1 MDDALRH
8 MRQAAALTYL
18 SQHSRLLSVGSNFRY
33 LNDPETGRATIWVQ
47 LVMDE
52 QTGYELSSTIPP
64 APHRALAL
72 IADAR
77 GEFDILI
84 SGGETEEEAERN
96 LADIIADQVEEEVG
110 HRGMARM
117 ILQLRRWGPE
127 AMLDPEVDE
136 LEAREVGEAPAPRR
150 GIHELAALSSAEA
163 GIDQL
168 EAFLSDRVAR
178 LGEIYARILTGAP
191 AEIVQEVRADV
202 EAVAPDWQLLIE
214 GENLPD
220 TGISALERGALRER
234 FTIVSGRIDQC
245 EVISKIFDAA
255 LSRLIEQQTEGD
267 QPTNQ

>member
-8 MRQAAALTYL
+8 LRQAAALTYL

-47 LVMDE
+47 LVTDE
-52 QTGYELSSTIPP
+52 ETGYELSSTIPP
-64 APHRALAL
+64 APHRAMAL

-110 HRGMARM
+110 HRGRARM
-117 ILQLRRWGPE
+117 IIQLRRWGPE

-136 LEAREVGEAPAPRR
+136 LDAREVGEAPAPRH
-150 GIHELAALSSAEA
+150 GIHELADLSSAEA

-168 EAFLSDRVAR
+168 EAFLSDRVTR
-178 LGEIYARILTGAP
+178 LREVYARILASAP
-191 AEIVQEVRADV
+191 AEIVQEVRAEV
-202 EAVAPDWQLLIE
+202 EAAAPDWQLLLE

-220 TGISALERGALRER
+220 TGISALERGALRKR
-234 FTIVSGRIDQC
+234 FELVTAHIDQC
-245 EVISKIFDAA
+245 EAIAKIFDAA
-255 LSRLIEQQTEGD
+255 LCRLIEQQTKGD
-267 QPTNQ
+267 QPSNQ